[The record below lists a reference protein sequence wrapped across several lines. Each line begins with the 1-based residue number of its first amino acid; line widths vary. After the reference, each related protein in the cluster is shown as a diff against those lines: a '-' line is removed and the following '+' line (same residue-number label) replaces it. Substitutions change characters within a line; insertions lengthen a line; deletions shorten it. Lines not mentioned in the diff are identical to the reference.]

1 MKLKKKI
8 NEKKRKK
15 RPRQVELTF
24 HTYDL
29 GHDIEITISK
39 NYKASF
45 LTNSMLNGEIEKKKQ
60 IKKGIKEEKS
70 N

>member
-1 MKLKKKI
+1 MKKK
-8 NEKKRKK
+8 KKK
-15 RPRQVELTF
+15 RPRQFELTF

-45 LTNSMLNGEIEKKKQ
+45 LTNSMLNGEIEKKK
-60 IKKGIKEEKS
+60 E
-70 N
+70 